1 MFNIISVDV
10 KSRHGGDFV
19 YDFNKGFD
27 TWLLL
32 LIHTK
37 SVFRIE
43 GEDREFAPDSLVLF
57 KPEMPI
63 YYRACEDFY
72 SDDWLHFRCTEHDI
86 NETLIPLGIP
96 VHTPLPEQ
104 CQELFHLLTVENYLD
119 NEYKNHTINALINAL
134 IHKLIEASHLSAASQ
149 KHSDL
154 MELRKEIYKYPGEK
168 WTLSTMASKV
178 FLSESHLQSMYK
190 KTFNVSCI
198 TDVINARIQLA
209 KSLLSYTDYTISYIS
224 TSCGYNSS
232 QHFFR
237 QFNKVVGCSPNA
249 YRKSLRA

>member
-43 GEDREFAPDSLVLF
+43 GEDREFAPDCLVLF

-154 MELRKEIYKYPGEK
+154 MDLRKEIYKYPGEK